1 MRSRILL
8 LRHGQIQANVDGHW
22 HGSTDSVLTD
32 FGVRQA
38 KETGSFL
45 EKNANIGKVFSS
57 PLQRCLH
64 TAHHAS
70 GFDLED
76 IEIVPGF
83 AEMSIGDWEGTPYK
97 LLAEKYDFI
106 NRSTFDVNYAAPKGE
121 SIQQVFTRFESA
133 LTSMPD
139 NLELSQ
145 DILVVS
151 HGAALAI
158 ALAGLVDGDITK
170 WQNYYF
176 SNCSLTELH
185 LDPKPTLGQLNSSA
199 HLASLG

>member
-1 MRSRILL
+1 M
-8 LRHGQIQANVDGHW
+8 
-22 HGSTDSVLTD
+22 
-32 FGVRQA
+32 
-38 KETGSFL
+38 
-45 EKNANIGKVFSS
+45 
-57 PLQRCLH
+57 P
-64 TAHHAS
+64 AHSAPRK

-76 IEIVPGF
+76 IEIVRGF

-97 LLAEKYDFI
+97 LLMEKYDFI
-106 NRSTFDVNYAAPKGE
+106 NRSTLDVNYAAPKGE

>member
-1 MRSRILL
+1 MKSRILL
-8 LRHGQIQANVDGHW
+8 LRHGQIQANIDGHW
-22 HGSTDSVLTD
+22 HGSTNSALTD

-45 EKNANIGKVFSS
+45 EKNANIGKVLSS

-64 TAHHAS
+64 TAQYAS
-70 GFDLED
+70 GFDLDD
-76 IEIVPGF
+76 IETIPGL
-83 AEMSIGDWEGTPYK
+83 AEMSIGDWEGAPYK

-106 NRSTFDVNYAAPKGE
+106 NRSTLDVNYAAPKGE
-121 SIQQVFTRFESA
+121 SIQQVFTRFETA
-133 LTSMPD
+133 LTSIPD

-176 SNCSLTELH
+176 SNCSLTELY
-185 LDPKPTLGQLNSSA
+185 LDTEASLGQLNSSA

>member
-1 MRSRILL
+1 M
-8 LRHGQIQANVDGHW
+8 HTYMYHNKVDK
-22 HGSTDSVLTD
+22 
-32 FGVRQA
+32 
-38 KETGSFL
+38 KEAYHKSL
-45 EKNANIGKVFSS
+45 EMLSAV
-57 PLQRCLH
+57 
-64 TAHHAS
+64 
-70 GFDLED
+70 
-76 IEIVPGF
+76 
-83 AEMSIGDWEGTPYK
+83 K
-97 LLAEKYDFI
+97 L
-106 NRSTFDVNYAAPKGE
+106 S
-121 SIQQVFTRFESA
+121 
-133 LTSMPD
+133 D

>member
-1 MRSRILL
+1 MKSRILL

-22 HGSTDSVLTD
+22 HGSTDSALTD

-45 EKNANIGKVFSS
+45 EKNANIGKVLSS

-64 TAHHAS
+64 TAHYAS
-70 GFDLED
+70 GLDLDD
-76 IEIVPGF
+76 IETSPGF
-83 AEMSIGDWEGTPYK
+83 AEMSIGEWEGTPYE

-106 NRSTFDVNYAAPKGE
+106 NRSTLDVNYAAPKGE
-121 SIQQVFTRFESA
+121 SIQQVFTRFETA
-133 LTSMPD
+133 LTSMSD

-158 ALAGLVDGDITK
+158 ALAGLIDGDITK
-170 WQNYYF
+170 WQNYF
-176 SNCSLTELH
+176 FNNCSLTELN
-185 LDPKPTLGQLNSSA
+185 LDTEPTLGQLNNSA
-199 HLASLG
+199 HLAGLG

>member
-1 MRSRILL
+1 MKSRILL

-22 HGSTDSVLTD
+22 HGSTDSALTD

-76 IEIVPGF
+76 IETVPGF
-83 AEMSIGDWEGTPYK
+83 AEMSIGDWEGTPTNYSRK
-97 LLAEKYDFI
+97 NMTSSTGARLMLIMRPPKANPSNRYLLGSK
-106 NRSTFDVNYAAPKGE
+106 
-121 SIQQVFTRFESA
+121 
-133 LTSMPD
+133 
-139 NLELSQ
+139 
-145 DILVVS
+145 
-151 HGAALAI
+151 
-158 ALAGLVDGDITK
+158 
-170 WQNYYF
+170 
-176 SNCSLTELH
+176 
-185 LDPKPTLGQLNSSA
+185 A
-199 HLASLG
+199 H

>member
-1 MRSRILL
+1 MKTRILL

-32 FGVRQA
+32 FGIKQA
-38 KETGSFL
+38 KETGIFL
-45 EKNANIGKVFSS
+45 ERNANIGKVFSS

-64 TAHHAS
+64 TAHYAS
-70 GFDLED
+70 GFDFED
-76 IEIVPGF
+76 IETLPGF

-106 NRSTFDVNYAAPKGE
+106 NRSTLDLNYAAPQGE
-121 SIQQVFTRFESA
+121 SIQEVFHRFDNA
-133 LTSMPD
+133 LTSIPD
-139 NLELSQ
+139 NLKLSQ
-145 DILVVS
+145 DILLVS

-158 ALAGLVDGDITK
+158 ALAGLIDGNIAK

-176 SNCSLTELH
+176 SNCSLTELY
-185 LDPKPTLGQLNSSA
+185 LDPKPRLGELNSSA